1 MNAPESERA
10 FRRLLRWY
18 PRAWRNEHGQALIGM
33 LLEDA
38 DHHGRQRPTAADTR
52 AAIIHGL
59 ATHLNPRTALIWATA
74 GMLAA
79 VTASIGLTWLV
90 KPGAELQHE
99 TALLL
104 SAGVAPAATAVALV
118 ALLRSAGV
126 LGDMRSLLTVLV
138 AVLAG
143 ACGGLAAV
151 SWSRSFDNADAG
163 VPQTGLA
170 AAFLP
175 LAASG
180 LLLSAIGLGLVLF
193 AILSRS
199 RLPIAAQ
206 IIISAACGVV
216 AAPILGLM
224 TFMSPLVSGIIAL
237 VGLTI
242 AALPHHAR
250 STPGAPPASRIQRG
264 RPRPRP
270 LAVRVA
276 GLAALLAG
284 SLGMTWAFTG
294 AAWSPLG
301 GDSTAAMRHGII
313 ILSISTIPVL
323 IGLGLVASAR
333 ARSRQRDIWV
343 PVGAAAVGFCL
354 LALDYVVSAGSGD
367 LGPIW
372 VAAAASTGIALGWAI
387 AARTPVALALRVGIG
402 AATAAAYTML
412 IGITLT
418 PMLTFVT
425 PLLGLVLL
433 VTPRRRAS
441 MTPPAIA

>member
-1 MNAPESERA
+1 
-10 FRRLLRWY
+10 
-18 PRAWRNEHGQALIGM
+18 
-33 LLEDA
+33 
-38 DHHGRQRPTAADTR
+38 
-52 AAIIHGL
+52 
-59 ATHLNPRTALIWATA
+59 
-74 GMLAA
+74 MLAA
-79 VTASIGLTWLV
+79 VAASIGLIWLV

-99 TALLL
+99 VALML
-104 SAGVAPAATAVALV
+104 SAGVAPAATAVSLV

-151 SWSRSFDNADAG
+151 SWSRGFDNADAG
-163 VPQTGLA
+163 LPQTGLA

-180 LLLSAIGLGLVLF
+180 LLLSAIGLGLVLS

-199 RLPIAAQ
+199 RLPIAAR

-224 TFMSPLVSGIIAL
+224 TFMSPLVSGLIAL
-237 VGLTI
+237 VGLII
-242 AALPHHAR
+242 AALSRRAP
-250 STPGAPPASRIQRG
+250 STPAAPPTARWQPG
-264 RPRPRP
+264 RPRP

-284 SLGMTWAFTG
+284 SLGVAWAFTG
-294 AAWSPLG
+294 EAWSPLG
-301 GDSTAAMRHGII
+301 GDSTTAMRHGII
-313 ILSISTIPVL
+313 ILSISTIPAL
-323 IGLGLVASAR
+323 IGVGLVASS
-333 ARSRQRDIWV
+333 RSRTGQRDIWI
-343 PVGAAAVGFCL
+343 PVCAASVGFCL
-354 LALDYVVSAGSGD
+354 LALDYVISAGSGD

-372 VAAAASTGIALGWAI
+372 VAAVASIGIALGWAV
-387 AARTPVALALRVGIG
+387 AAPTPVALMLRVAIG
-402 AATAAAYTML
+402 AATAATYTVL

-425 PLLGLVLL
+425 PLLGLVL
-433 VTPRRRAS
+433 VATPRRRAGAP
-441 MTPPAIA
+441 TPAVA

>member
-1 MNAPESERA
+1 MNASKGERA
-10 FRRLLRWY
+10 FLRLLRWY
-18 PRAWRNEHGQALIGM
+18 PRAWRNDHGQALMGM

-38 DHHGRQRPTAADTR
+38 DHHGRKRPTAADTR
-52 AAIIHGL
+52 AAMIHGL
-59 ATHLNPRTALIWATA
+59 AIRLNPRAALIWATA

-79 VTASIGLTWLV
+79 VAASIGLIWLV

-99 TALLL
+99 AALLL

-126 LGDMRSLLTVLV
+126 LGDLRSLLTVLV

-151 SWSRSFDNADAG
+151 SWSRGFDNADAG
-163 VPQTGLA
+163 LPQTGLA

-193 AILSRS
+193 AIFSRS
-199 RLPIAAQ
+199 RIPIAAR
-206 IIISAACGVV
+206 IIISAACGGA

-224 TFMSPLVSGIIAL
+224 TFMSPLVSGLIAL
-237 VGLTI
+237 VGLII
-242 AALPHHAR
+242 AALSRRAP
-250 STPGAPPASRIQRG
+250 STPAAPAASRWQPG
-264 RPRPRP
+264 RPRP
-270 LAVRVA
+270 LARRVA
-276 GLAALLAG
+276 GLAALLTG
-284 SLGMTWAFTG
+284 SLGAAWAFTG
-294 AAWSPLG
+294 EAWSPLG

-313 ILSISTIPVL
+313 ILSISTIPAL
-323 IGLGLVASAR
+323 IGVGLVASS
-333 ARSRQRDIWV
+333 RSQFRQRDIWI
-343 PVGAAAVGFCL
+343 PVCTAGVGFCL
-354 LALDYVVSAGSGD
+354 LALDYAISAGSGD

-372 VAAAASTGIALGWAI
+372 VAAAASIGIAVGWAV

-402 AATAAAYTML
+402 AATASAYTVL
-412 IGITLT
+412 IGLTLT

-425 PLLGLVLL
+425 PLLGLVLI
-433 VTPRRRAS
+433 VAPRRRVS
-441 MTPPAIA
+441 MTTPVIA

>member
-38 DHHGRQRPTAADTR
+38 DRRGRQRPTAVDTR
-52 AAIIHGL
+52 AAMIHGL
-59 ATHLNPRTALIWATA
+59 AARLNRRTALIWATA
-74 GMLAA
+74 GVLAA
-79 VTASIGLTWLV
+79 VAASIGLIWLV

-99 TALLL
+99 VALVL

-118 ALLRSAGV
+118 ALLRYAGV
-126 LGDMRSLLTVLV
+126 LGNMRSLLTVLV

-151 SWSRSFDNADAG
+151 SWSRGFDNADAG
-163 VPQTGLA
+163 MPQTGLA

-193 AILSRS
+193 AILARS
-199 RLPIAAQ
+199 RLPIAAL

-224 TFMSPLVSGIIAL
+224 TFMSPFVSGLIAL
-237 VGLTI
+237 VGLII
-242 AALPHHAR
+242 AALSRRAP
-250 STPGAPPASRIQRG
+250 STPAAPPASRWQPG
-264 RPRPRP
+264 RPRP
-270 LAVRVA
+270 LARRVA
-276 GLAALLAG
+276 GLAALLTG
-284 SLGMTWAFTG
+284 SLGVASAFTG
-294 AAWSPLG
+294 EAWSHLG

-313 ILSISTIPVL
+313 ILSISTIPAL
-323 IGLGLVASAR
+323 IGVGLVASS
-333 ARSRQRDIWV
+333 RSRTRQRDIWI
-343 PVGAAAVGFCL
+343 PVCAASVGFCL
-354 LALDYVVSAGSGD
+354 LALDYVISAGSGD

-372 VAAAASTGIALGWAI
+372 VATVASIGIALGWAV
-387 AARTPVALALRVGIG
+387 AARMPVALVLRVAIG
-402 AATAAAYTML
+402 AATAATYTVL

-418 PMLTFVT
+418 PMLPFVT
-425 PLLGLVLL
+425 PLLGLVL
-433 VTPRRRAS
+433 VATPRRGAAA
-441 MTPPAIA
+441 PAPAVA